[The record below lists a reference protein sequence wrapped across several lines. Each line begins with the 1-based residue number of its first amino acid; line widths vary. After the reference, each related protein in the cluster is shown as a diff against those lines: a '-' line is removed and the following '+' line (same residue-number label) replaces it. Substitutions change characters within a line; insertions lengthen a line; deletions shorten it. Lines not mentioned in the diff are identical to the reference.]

1 MIAKEFNLFNAPI
14 RLLLREKKG
23 MFKMNKFKKISVAT
37 AKIINKVDL
46 KNEKLKSP
54 TYRRKN
60 KGYSIFGNKMKNTEL

>member
-1 MIAKEFNLFNAPI
+1 MI
-14 RLLLREKKG
+14 KKLIG
-23 MFKMNKFKKISVAT
+23 LKIILILENI
-37 AKIINKVDL
+37 KQIINKVDL